1 VISPSRWIRKCSPS
15 IPFLCVALLV
25 SCSGAGNSNPP
36 PTGGG
41 GSNPTPSGPDM
52 GTITSV
58 SDNDQ
63 FKLQN
68 AATNNLLGITGQ
80 SQTAGTNVDQ
90 TADGG
95 TQDQLWHFF
104 PDGNGYSAVE
114 NMLTHQVLGISGA
127 SKSAGAQALEW
138 ADNGTTDHDWLFYKL
153 TDGNYLIKNFNS
165 GLYLQVDTSAS
176 PMVVDQAARATS
188 GTGCTCQEWKVT
200 DTGTAAYPMPLSVS
214 GSGIYVHDPNMIQ
227 DASGTFW
234 LYGTHNT
241 LASSADM
248 TSFTAVSTGDI
259 NPDFS
264 WWASENTTGTGGRTD
279 IWAPIVMYANGTY
292 YQYYSIPIYDTP
304 SQAGTNKGAEA
315 VIALATSSNPN
326 GPWVDAGKIISSCG
340 SEPGCTTQ
348 FNAIDPAPFIDAAG
362 NWWLS
367 FGSWNDGIHILQL
380 DPTTGLRLASNAT
393 LYNIASR
400 AAGEEGSIIYLHVF
414 NGTQYYYYFAPV
426 SICCV
431 GTSSTYR
438 IIIGRSTSATGPFT
452 DRGGLDLSNGGGT
465 VLLSAHANIYGPG
478 GQSVMTVG
486 TQPLLVYHYYD
497 GNNNGTPTLGLNKLS
512 FDSSGWPYIQ

>member
-1 VISPSRWIRKCSPS
+1 MISLFSKIRGHSPA
-15 IPFLCVALLV
+15 IPLAAAVLLLG
-25 SCSGAGNSNPP
+25 C
-36 PTGGG
+36 G
-41 GSNPTPSGPDM
+41 GSGGTSSGGNPITPSGPDM
-52 GTITSV
+52 GTVASV
-58 SDNDQ
+58 SDNNQ

-68 AATNNLLGITGQ
+68 AATGNLLGITGQ
-80 SQTAGTNVDQ
+80 GQVAGTSVSQTGNA
-90 TADGG
+90 G

-104 PDGNGYSAVE
+104 PDGNGYSILE
-114 NMLTHQVLGISGA
+114 NMLTHQVLGISAA

-153 TDGNYLIKNFNS
+153 TDGNYLIKNLNS
-165 GLYLQVDTSAS
+165 GLYLQVDSSAS
-176 PMVVDQAARATS
+176 PVIVDQAARATT
-188 GTGCTCQEWKVT
+188 GTGCTCQEWTLT
-200 DTGTAAYPMPLSVS
+200 DTGNAAYPMPLSVS

-241 LASSADM
+241 LASSTDM
-248 TSFTAVSTGDI
+248 SVFTAVSAGDI

-264 WWASENTTGTGGRTD
+264 WWAGENTTGTGGRTD
-279 IWAPIVMYANGTY
+279 IWAPDAMYAHGTY
-292 YQYYSIPIYDTP
+292 LQYYSIPIYDTP
-304 SQAGTNKGAEA
+304 SVAGTNKGPEA

-326 GPWVDAGKIISSCG
+326 GPWTDAGKIISSCG
-340 SEPGCTTQ
+340 TEPGCTTQ
-348 FNAIDPAPFIDAAG
+348 FNAIDPAPFVDAAG

-380 DPTTGLRLASNAT
+380 DPATGLRLASNST
-393 LYNIASR
+393 LYNIAIR
-400 AAGEEGSIIYLHVF
+400 TAGEEGSFIYPYIF
-414 NGTQYYYYFAPV
+414 NGTQFYYYFASV
-426 SICCV
+426 SICCQ

-438 IIIGRSTSATGPFT
+438 IIVGRSTSPTGPFV
-452 DRGGLDLSNGGGT
+452 DRGGLDLYSSQGGT

-486 TQPLLVYHYYD
+486 AQPLLVYHYYD
-497 GNNNGTPTLGLNKLS
+497 GNNNGTPTLGLNKLY